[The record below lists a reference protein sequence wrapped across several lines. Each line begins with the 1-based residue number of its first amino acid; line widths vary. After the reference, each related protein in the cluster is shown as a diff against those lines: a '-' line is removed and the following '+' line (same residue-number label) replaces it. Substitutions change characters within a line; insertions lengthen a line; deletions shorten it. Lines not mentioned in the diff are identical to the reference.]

1 MPSLGARLAKETTVP
16 ASLVATPLRHGWTH
30 RLCSMSAPK
39 LSYGLQEKGGRG
51 CRSKTSTSEFQ
62 GADSRRGSLHA
73 HGGIRGLTVPPS
85 GGKLPRLRTTLLFLP
100 RALWLQKAFHRE
112 SAPRFI
118 QLIVRISAFRTFAI
132 TSQWPNEEDSG
143 YYFLYHWRCVFRVNS
158 QKRHRLAKGYVC
170 SLPGVIVTKRYT
182 LCGT

>member
-1 MPSLGARLAKETTVP
+1 MPKKPRFQRPWSRHLSDMAGRTGCVPCLLPSFRMVSKRREGEAAAR
-16 ASLVATPLRHGWTH
+16 R
-30 RLCSMSAPK
+30 
-39 LSYGLQEKGGRG
+39 
-51 CRSKTSTSEFQ
+51 TSTSEFQ

-100 RALWLQKAFHRE
+100 RALWLQKALHRE

-118 QLIVRISAFRTFAI
+118 QLIVCISAFRTFAI

-143 YYFLYHWRCVFRVNS
+143 CYFLYHWRCVFRVNS